1 MLLFDQNISFRVLR
15 LVADIY
21 PGSVQV
27 RREGLDE
34 ASDRKIWM
42 HAKRS
47 GLAIV
52 TFDQD
57 YLEIA
62 ALMGPPPKV
71 ILLRKG
77 NAGTLAVSHLLREH
91 HGRVVQFLRD
101 VDPGCPSVLE
111 IP

>member
-1 MLLFDQNISFRVLR
+1 
-15 LVADIY
+15 
-21 PGSVQV
+21 
-27 RREGLDE
+27 
-34 ASDRKIWM
+34 M
-42 HAKRS
+42 HAKRR

-62 ALMGPPPKV
+62 ALLGPPPKV

-77 NAGTLAVSHLLREH
+77 NSGTLAVSHLLREH
-91 HGRVVQFLRD
+91 RDRVVHFLED
-101 VDPGCPSVLE
+101 NDPAGPAILE

>member
-1 MLLFDQNISFRVLR
+1 MLLFDQNISFRILR

-27 RREGLDE
+27 RREGLED
-34 ASDRKIWM
+34 ASDRQIWA
-42 HAKRS
+42 HAKRKR
-47 GLAIV
+47 LAIV

-62 ALMGPPPKV
+62 ALLGPPPKV

-77 NAGTLAVSHLLREH
+77 TSGTLAVSHLLREH
-91 HGRVVQFLRD
+91 RDRVIQFLEYN
-101 VDPGCPSVLE
+101 DPACPALLE